1 MDHGIH
7 DHEQTPGNC
16 MERAPMKKL
25 RMLRPFR
32 NYRTGQVVE
41 IPGGIAAELIAKKF
55 AVEDRQQELIETA
68 ALEPEAETADATPKR
83 RGRRAIPK
91 PDQSDAARR

>member
-1 MDHGIH
+1 M
-7 DHEQTPGNC
+7 
-16 MERAPMKKL
+16 MKL

-41 IPGGIAAELIAKKF
+41 IPGGLAVELIAKKF

-68 ALEPEAETADATPKR
+68 AVEHTVETADATPKR
-83 RGRRAIPK
+83 RRK
-91 PDQSDAARR
+91 T